1 MDLTFPWLEFHG
13 IDVAEVFYLLID
25 VAVAVLATRTSIS
38 GNPATPTSISR
49 KASHGNVNLGGSGH
63 ANVDFEERRHAN
75 VNPEERNTRAPAT
88 PVVREC
94 QKRDLRPQVLD

>member
-38 GNPATPTSISR
+38 GNPATPTSIRRKSR
-49 KASHGNVNLGGSGH
+49 PNHIGAERQDATQANAKSENVHASVT
-63 ANVDFEERRHAN
+63 
-75 VNPEERNTRAPAT
+75 PTRI
-88 PVVREC
+88 
-94 QKRDLRPQVLD
+94 